1 MSAPRKR
8 GDCRLVTRPCPY
20 IRCKYHM
27 LWVYLEKNCRYNHKY
42 RHMRGDILEKYTD
55 DEILEL
61 IRTMPESCVLDV
73 ADQGYHTLIEVA
85 KILDLSH
92 QRIQA
97 LSHGIGPVKGYLEK
111 MKEGLDDH
119 PEPYRNIAK
128 SVCL

>member
-1 MSAPRKR
+1 
-8 GDCRLVTRPCPY
+8 
-20 IRCKYHM
+20 
-27 LWVYLEKNCRYNHKY
+27 
-42 RHMRGDILEKYTD
+42 MRGDILEKYTD